1 MLLGLIAVSI
11 GYLLGSIPAA
21 YAMAKLRKGID
32 IREVGA
38 GNMGAGNVIR
48 EIGLIEGLVVGGV
61 DIGKG
66 AATILIAQ
74 ALGVSQL
81 WVLAAGFAAI
91 LGHIFPV
98 YIGFRGGQ
106 GVSTAIGI
114 FAVLS
119 PPSTLIVL
127 LPLGAL
133 MATTRQIFAST
144 LIIGPLLPLVIW
156 LVDGERILIAYALF
170 IVLFLLYRS
179 RRRFREVRQFT
190 GRITR

>member
-1 MLLGLIAVSI
+1 MVSI

-74 ALGVSQL
+74 ALGVSQPWL
-81 WVLAAGFAAI
+81 LAAGFAAI

-119 PPSTLIVL
+119 PLSTLIVL

-179 RRRFREVRQFT
+179 RHRFREVRQIT
-190 GRITR
+190 GRTTR

>member
-48 EIGLIEGLVVGGV
+48 EIGLIEGLVVGGM

-74 ALGVSQL
+74 ALEVSQL
-81 WVLAAGFAAI
+81 WLLAAGFAAI

-119 PPSTLIVL
+119 PLSTLIVL

-156 LVDGERILIAYALF
+156 LVYGESILIAYAF
-170 IVLFLLYRS
+170 FVVLFLLYRS
-179 RRRFREVRQFT
+179 RHRFREVRQIT
-190 GRITR
+190 GRTTR

>member
-170 IVLFLLYRS
+170 IVLFLLYQN

>member
-1 MLLGLIAVSI
+1 MLLGLIVVSI

-32 IREVGA
+32 IREIGA

-74 ALGVSQL
+74 ALEVSQL
-81 WVLAAGFAAI
+81 WLLAAGFAAI

-119 PPSTLIVL
+119 PLSTLIVL

-144 LIIGPLLPLVIW
+144 LIIGPLLPLVVW

-179 RRRFREVRQFT
+179 RHRFREVRQIT
-190 GRITR
+190 GRTTR